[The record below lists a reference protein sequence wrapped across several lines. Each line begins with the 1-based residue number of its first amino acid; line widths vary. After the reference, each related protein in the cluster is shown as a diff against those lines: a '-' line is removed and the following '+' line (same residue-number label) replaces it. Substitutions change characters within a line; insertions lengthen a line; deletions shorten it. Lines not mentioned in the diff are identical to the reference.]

1 MIKHLFLVHAHKQN
15 LNPII
20 VIHYYF
26 FSFGE
31 EGEGGF
37 FIDLFFLSLLIFS
50 VAFRFIAIFVAH
62 FIVFLS
68 REILA
73 GQISS

>member
-1 MIKHLFLVHAHKQN
+1 MGGEFLS
-15 LNPII
+15 I
-20 VIHYYF
+20 F
-26 FSFGE
+26 
-31 EGEGGF
+31 
-37 FIDLFFLSLLIFS
+37 FFLSLLIFP

-73 GQISS
+73 GQISRKGTNVICKQY